1 MSTKYCRNFRP
12 DHNHNPKTLPRIEKP
27 VQESKSV
34 LDSGKYFAFL
44 DVFLDC
50 NKYFLILGS
59 ILDPWNCFWILGRVF
74 GLWEVFWILGYVF
87 MLWDMFWI
95 LASIFE
101 FKKVLWILGCVLD
114 LGTCFVPRTATVNL
128 SNFRRTILG
137 EQKYLNF
144 PK

>member
-1 MSTKYCRNFRP
+1 M
-12 DHNHNPKTLPRIEKP
+12 
-27 VQESKSV
+27 
-34 LDSGKYFAFL
+34 
-44 DVFLDC
+44 
-50 NKYFLILGS
+50 
-59 ILDPWNCFWILGRVF
+59 FWILGRVF
-74 GLWEVFWILGYVF
+74 ELWEVFWILGYVF